1 MNSSYLSQ
9 YNMHSRSQHLQD
21 MNCNHIIQRFYQFW
35 YRNLIC
41 CVFRQDQKNILFRY
55 GRTQVSKVCQKFW
68 YPSFLQCLLYGK
80 PEALYHY
87 NADNITSYQIR
98 LLFRKDCRIML
109 SVTHRLSHSGKHRI
123 AVPLSLIHI

>member
-1 MNSSYLSQ
+1 
-9 YNMHSRSQHLQD
+9 MHSRSQHLQD

-55 GRTQVSKVCQKFW
+55 GRTQVSKVCRKFW

-87 NADNITSYQIR
+87 NAGNITSYQIR
-98 LLFRKDCRIML
+98 QYNELPDKAI
-109 SVTHRLSHSGKHRI
+109 VPERLSYNAFNDSPFKLQR
-123 AVPLSLIHI
+123 

>member
-55 GRTQVSKVCQKFW
+55 GRTQVSKVCRKFW
-68 YPSFLQCLLYGK
+68 YPSILQCLLYGK

-87 NADNITSYQIR
+87 NAGNITSYQIR

-109 SVTHRLSHSGKHRI
+109 SMTRRLSYSGKHRI
-123 AVPLSLIHI
+123 AVP